1 MWSHAKEFEIHG
13 GSFTDVN
20 GDYNHTTYLQFIN
33 IGTTGQS
40 SSVSDGSL
48 NDVPMYYNHHTLQ
61 REMVSTPNNDSDRSG
76 QFSAVNTGTN
86 VESSCG
92 RGSAQ
97 DEQPAG
103 FGSTACVPSESQL
116 TPRGT
121 PTDVPAVLDE
131 AVRVRRQRLNWRESI
146 VDLMKVLNVNSTLG
160 ARKQL
165 AARWRYG
172 GDMDDSSSMNLWLHR
187 GIMKLLEG
195 NSANLDAVAHIIR
208 AANQ

>member
-13 GSFTDVN
+13 SSFTDVN

-33 IGTTGQS
+33 IGTATGQS

-61 REMVSTPNNDSDRSG
+61 REMVSTPNNDLDCSG

-97 DEQPAG
+97 DEQPVG
-103 FGSTACVPSESQL
+103 FGSTACIPSESQL
-116 TPRGT
+116 TLRGT

-131 AVRVRRQRLNWRESI
+131 AVRSI
-146 VDLMKVLNVNSTLG
+146 VDLMIVLNVNSTLG
-160 ARKQL
+160 AWKQL